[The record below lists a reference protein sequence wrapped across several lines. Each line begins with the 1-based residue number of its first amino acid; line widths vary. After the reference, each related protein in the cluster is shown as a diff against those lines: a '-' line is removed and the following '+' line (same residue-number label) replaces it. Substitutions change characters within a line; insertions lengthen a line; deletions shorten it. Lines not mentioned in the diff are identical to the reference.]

1 MDMKRILLFILLIV
15 TLTPLLGSNVKI
27 TSAPYIDLESLLPNN
42 MATIYLDVEWDNSWR
57 DKENWDAVYIFL
69 KYKKSTDVA
78 WSHVLLRD
86 AFHVVSSGYT
96 YFTAKDPAN
105 GADKST
111 GIFVYRDAMG
121 GGKSKVTLELQW
133 KYDINNLTYD
143 DLFNGISIEA
153 SAIEMVYIPKGPFRP
168 GDQYSK
174 YCFQKPYRQILPEDD
189 LIKPETS
196 ISGGTWIN
204 SKPENLNPL
213 YDDRAPNKVCDHD
226 NDPRT
231 SGVINSVWVARDP
244 GFASVIF
251 DFKAKKEVKYV
262 AMELY
267 GNPAA
272 TWMVAGGTKRNN
284 KFTWKTLGTFGPD
297 LAPINSIQ
305 TYPATQAIPLTTTG
319 SYQYYK
325 VELTLQNSSVR
336 PYVWTISM
344 TEKNLAE
351 STDDAYI
358 IDGPGNSITF
368 NNTLGLNTKDGAL
381 TGMLD
386 VNYAVGF
393 EGFYAMKYEMSQ
405 RQYVDFLNKLVIEEQ
420 KWRTIG
426 EALTGLEMGDYVY
439 GSGNHKTP
447 VCRNGI
453 VVGAL
458 QDNRYAFACN
468 LNSAGEN
475 NLYNQADD
483 GMDIACNFLSPRD
496 MVAYAAWSGLR
507 PLSELEYEKMGH
519 QTIDS
524 VSGNV
529 PTFPIKGYAWG
540 NATAKLPSGNS
551 FSNAGKEAEQ
561 LSSANINAGGIVAG
575 PTRVG
580 SFTSGSGEGPHITGA
595 SYYGVMELSGNL
607 AEIYYRSEPKKVILH
622 QSLLSHGKGYLTNGD
637 MPTDLNAYWGDPAN
651 STYGESLILRGGSF
665 AGIAERARF
674 ADRGETNGYANSVNK
689 KDSTV
694 TFRLGHSVTAYQT
707 KGSDYKPSTTL
718 MNENGVYAPEG
729 TTIYDT
735 VCTGSDYTIVGSNP
749 VANGLKPSGEVR
761 YAWYCMMN
769 NNGRWIMMEGKNE
782 KDLKLTAADLD
793 HYSTTYRTYS
803 YKRRFYT
810 PTSYSET
817 GVVEL
822 RVGTNRPFTR
832 DKEEILQ
839 ASNQINGILVES
851 APNAT
856 FEWYST
862 INGKKKSLPAFY
874 TTNVSSYMSVVRD
887 SFPLAGNGSLTC
899 MVTTKELGCKKE
911 VTVPFKIIARPT
923 SGTNSNTFLVSN
935 CGAPVVDTRDGQIY
949 TTVMINGQC
958 WMAENMRFIG
968 ENGRVGGQS
977 YCYSPIDPKGTTY
990 GVCYYTYQSVMDAV
1004 CPEGWVIP
1012 NANDVE
1018 KLQTF
1023 ANNGGAD
1030 FYGGYRLRSGN
1041 FWTFARDDAR
1051 HYNNYIYA
1059 KEWNHGKNP
1068 TGLQVGFNTL
1078 GFGLMGGGY
1087 SGGNPLSSPDSY
1099 NGAFFMVRNPG
1110 ATWNPVWNLMY
1121 YEGLFKPWSTSS
1133 YHAPVRCILKST
1145 SVD

>member
-1 MDMKRILLFILLIV
+1 MKKLLLFILLCV
-15 TLTPLLGSNVKI
+15 TLTTLSGSNVKI
-27 TSAPYIDLESLLPNN
+27 TSAPYIDLGSLKYNN
-42 MATIYLDVEWDNSWR
+42 MTTIYLDVEWDNSWR

-69 KYKKSTDVA
+69 KYKRSTDVA

-86 AFHVVSSGYT
+86 AFHVVSPGYT
-96 YFTAKDPAN
+96 FFTAKDPAN

-111 GIFVYRDAMG
+111 GIFVYRNAMG
-121 GGKSKVTLELQW
+121 GGKSTVTLELQW
-133 KYDINNLTYD
+133 QYNMNGLTRQ
-143 DLFNGISIEA
+143 DLLNGISIEA

-189 LIKPETS
+189 LIKPGTS
-196 ISGGTWIN
+196 IFGGSWIN
-204 SKPENLNPL
+204 SNPATMNTL
-213 YDDRAPNKVCDHD
+213 YDDRGPDKVCDHD

-231 SGVINSVWVARDP
+231 SGCIGSLWISELT
-244 GFASVIF
+244 GTASVIF
-251 DFKAKKEVKYV
+251 DFKSKKTVRYV

-267 GNPAA
+267 NYP
-272 TWMVAGGTKRNN
+272 VASWIVSGGTKKGNN
-284 KFTWKTLGTFGPD
+284 IVWTQLGAFTESQ
-297 LAPINSIQ
+297 APINSIQ
-305 TYPATQAIPLTTTG
+305 TYPATQAIPLPKTG

-325 VELTLQNSSVR
+325 VDLNMKNSGV
-336 PYVWTISM
+336 YAHVWTISM

-358 IDGPGNSITF
+358 IEGPGNTITF
-368 NNTLGLNTKDGAL
+368 NNTLGLNIKDGGL
-381 TGMLD
+381 TGTLD

-393 EGFYAMKYEMSQ
+393 DGFYAMKYEMSQ
-405 RQYVDFLNKLVIEEQ
+405 RQYVDFLNKLTIEEQ
-420 KWRTIG
+420 KLRTIG
-426 EALTGLEMGDYVY
+426 ESLTSLDMGDYVY
-439 GSGNHKTP
+439 GSGNHKKP

-468 LNSAGEN
+468 LNSVGDN

-496 MVAYAAWSGLR
+496 MLAYAAWSGLR

-524 VSGNV
+524 VSGDV

-551 FSNAGKEAEQ
+551 FSSAGKESER
-561 LSSANINAGGIVAG
+561 LSSANINAGGIVDG

-607 AEIYYRSEPKKVILH
+607 AEIYYRSEPGKVVLY

-637 MPTDLNAYWGDPAN
+637 MPTDLNAYWGNPAIGN
-651 STYGESLILRGGSF
+651 SSYGESLILRGGSF

-674 ADRGETNGYANSVNK
+674 ADRGETNGYSNSVNK

-707 KGSDYKPSTTL
+707 NGSDYYPYTTIK
-718 MNENGVYAPEG
+718 NENGFFAPVG

-735 VCTGSDYTIVGSNP
+735 VCTGNGYTIVGSDP
-749 VANGLKPSGEVR
+749 VAEGLKPYGEVR

-769 NNGRWIMMEGKNE
+769 NNGRWLRMKGKNE
-782 KDLKLTAADLD
+782 KDLKLTSDDLE
-793 HYSTTYRTYS
+793 HYSTTYRVYS

-810 PTSYSET
+810 PTAYSES

-832 DKEEILQ
+832 DREEILQ
-839 ASNQINGILVES
+839 ASNQINGVLVES
-851 APNAT
+851 APEAT
-856 FEWYST
+856 FQWYAT
-862 INGKKKSLPAFY
+862 INGKKKSLPAFH

-887 SFPLAGNGSLTC
+887 SFPSAGNGSLTC

-911 VTVPFKIIARPT
+911 VTVPFKVIARPT

-935 CGAPVVDTRDGQIY
+935 CGGAVVDTRDGEIY
-949 TTVMINGQC
+949 TTVMIDGQC
-958 WMAENMRFIG
+958 WMAENMRYN
-968 ENGRVGGQS
+968 NGGTNNLGGAS
-977 YCYSPIDPKGTTY
+977 IYSSPIDPKGTVY
-990 GVCYYTYQSVMDAV
+990 GFQYNTQSNVVYSV
-1004 CPEGWVIP
+1004 CPSGWVVP
-1012 NANDVE
+1012 SKKDAT
-1018 KLQTF
+1018 KLQTY

-1030 FYGGYRLRSGN
+1030 SHGGYRLRSGN
-1041 FWTFARDDAR
+1041 FWLTARDNVTL
-1051 HYNNYIYA
+1051 YNNYIYA
-1059 KEWNHGKNP
+1059 KEWNYGENP
-1068 TGLQVGFNTL
+1068 TGFQVGFNTMN
-1078 GFGLMGGGY
+1078 FGLMGGGFNGVNPKTDSNYNVACLMVRIEGYWQETWYLSY
-1087 SGGNPLSSPDSY
+1087 SNGILGSYGGGN
-1099 NGAFFMVRNPG
+1099 
-1110 ATWNPVWNLMY
+1110 Y
-1121 YEGLFKPWSTSS
+1121 YS
-1133 YHAPVRCILKST
+1133 PVRCILKST

>member
-1 MDMKRILLFILLIV
+1 MKKCLLFILLYV
-15 TLTPLLGSNVKI
+15 TLTTLSGSNVKI
-27 TSAPYIDLESLLPNN
+27 TSAPYIDLGSLKYNN
-42 MATIYLDVEWDNSWR
+42 MTTIYLDVEWDNSWR

-86 AFHVVSSGYT
+86 AFHVVSPGYDF
-96 YFTAKDPAN
+96 FTAKDPAN

-111 GIFVYRDAMG
+111 GIFVYRNAMG
-121 GGKSKVTLELQW
+121 GGKSTVTLELQW
-133 KYDINNLTYD
+133 KYNINGLTRQ
-143 DLFNGISIEA
+143 DLLNGISIEA

-189 LIKPETS
+189 LIKPGTS
-196 ISGGTWIN
+196 IFGGSWIN
-204 SKPENLNPL
+204 SNHETMNTL
-213 YDDRAPNKVCDHD
+213 YDDRGPDKVCDHD

-231 SGVINSVWVARDP
+231 SGCIGSLWISEET
-244 GFASVIF
+244 GSASIIF
-251 DFKAKKEVKYV
+251 DFKSKKTVRYV

-267 GNPAA
+267 YNP
-272 TWMVAGGTKRNN
+272 VASWIVSGGTRKSNGQFIWTQLGA
-284 KFTWKTLGTFGPD
+284 FTESQ
-297 LAPINSIQ
+297 APVNSIQ
-305 TYPATQAIPLTTTG
+305 TYPATQAIPLTKTG

-325 VELTLQNSSVR
+325 VDLSMKNSGA
-336 PYVWTISM
+336 YAHVWTISM

-351 STDDAYI
+351 TTEDAYI
-358 IDGPGNSITF
+358 IEGPGNSITF
-368 NNTLGLNTKDGAL
+368 NNTLGLNIKDGAL
-381 TGMLD
+381 TGTLD

-405 RQYVDFLNKLVIEEQ
+405 RQYVDFLNKLTIDEQ
-420 KWRTIG
+420 KLRTIG
-426 EALTGLEMGDYVY
+426 EALSDLQMGDYVY

-468 LNSAGEN
+468 LNSAGDN

-524 VSGNV
+524 VSGIV

-540 NATAKLPSGNS
+540 NASAKLPSGNS
-551 FSNAGKEAEQ
+551 FSNAGKESER

-607 AEIYYRSEPKKVILH
+607 AEIYYRSEPGKVILH

-637 MPTDLNAYWGDPAN
+637 MPTDLNAYWGDPAIGN

-674 ADRGETNGYANSVNK
+674 ADRGETNGYSNSVNR

-694 TFRLGHSVTAYQT
+694 TFRLGHSVTAYQA
-707 KGSDYKPSTTL
+707 KGSDYYPYTTIK
-718 MNENGVYAPEG
+718 NENGLYAPVG

-735 VCTGSDYTIVGSNP
+735 VCTGNGYTIVGSDP
-749 VANGLKPSGEVR
+749 VADGLKPYGEVR

-769 NNGRWIMMEGKNE
+769 NNGRWSRMNGKNE
-782 KDLKLTAADLD
+782 KDLKLTSDDLE

-810 PTSYSET
+810 PTSYSES
-817 GVVEL
+817 GIVEL

-832 DKEEILQ
+832 DREEVLQ
-839 ASNQINGILVES
+839 ANNQINGILVES

-856 FEWYST
+856 FEWYAT
-862 INGKKKSLPAFY
+862 FNGKKKSLPAFY
-874 TTNVSSYMSVVRD
+874 TTEVSSYMSIVRD
-887 SFPLAGNGSLTC
+887 SFPSAGSGSLAC

-911 VTVPFKIIARPT
+911 VKVKLTVYARPT
-923 SGTNSNTFLVSN
+923 SGTNSNSFLEGN
-935 CGAPVVDTRDGQIY
+935 CGSPVVDTRDGEIY
-949 TTVMINGQC
+949 TTVMIGNQC
-958 WMAENMRFIG
+958 WMAENMRYVDDNIKYYG
-968 ENGRVGGQS
+968 VK
-977 YCYSPIDPKGTTY
+977 YSPSDPNGKMY
-990 GVCYYTYQSVMDAV
+990 GCEYYSRIELTSTV
-1004 CPEGWVIP
+1004 CPEGWVVP
-1012 NANDVE
+1012 SNNDV
-1018 KLQTF
+1018 KALFNF

-1030 FYGGYRLRSGN
+1030 DYGAYRLKAGN
-1041 FWTFARDDAR
+1041 FWVNARDDMSR
-1051 HYNNYIYA
+1051 YHTYVYA
-1059 KEWNHGKNP
+1059 KEWNYGENP
-1068 TGLQVGFNTL
+1068 TGFQEGFNTL

-1087 SGGNPLSSPDSY
+1087 NGYNPQDPGNNEGWMIARYPTTTWQHLWRLNYS
-1099 NGAFFMVRNPG
+1099 NRNF
-1110 ATWNPVWNLMY
+1110 Y
-1121 YEGLFKPWSTSS
+1121 YWTNSS
-1133 YHAPVRCILKST
+1133 YHAPIRCILKST